1 MFSELCKREKET
13 NRVSDAMKNF
23 LFQLKSGTF
32 VGGKL
37 ETEELFS
44 FSEVGGKCS
53 WHFNGSLT

>member
-13 NRVSDAMKNF
+13 KRVSDAMKNF

-37 ETEELFS
+37 ETEEQFFLFL
-44 FSEVGGKCS
+44 K
-53 WHFNGSLT
+53 